1 MRIDKEIFKTRKGDV
16 TVYAITNSQ
25 GCCVKLSSIGAGV
38 LAIEVPDRNGKLADV
53 ALGYK
58 SVDDYFYD
66 GPCAGKVPGR
76 YANRIAKGV
85 FELDGVKHQLAI
97 NNGPNAL
104 HGGPEGF
111 CNQVWNSETDGE
123 TSVVFSLFS
132 ADGFENYPGNMIA
145 KAKYT
150 FSDDN
155 ELTLELSA
163 TSDRKTIVNLTNHTY
178 FNLAGEDAGSVLDH
192 TLTLNCSHYLPTDDT
207 LIPTGEVAPVA
218 GTPMDFMQPKKL
230 GAEIKCDFPALN
242 YGKGYDNCWVVD
254 GWSEGSL
261 TKVATLE
268 DEGSGRV
275 LEVLTSQPAVQVYT
289 GNWLEGC
296 PESVSGKSYHDY
308 DGVAIECQGMPDA
321 PNHANFPSQELSAGG
336 EYKRVI
342 KFKFST
348 K

>member
-1 MRIDKEIFKTRKGDV
+1 MKIDKEIFKSQKGDV
-16 TVYAITNSQ
+16 AVYTLTNIH
-25 GCCVKLSSIGAGV
+25 GCKVRLSSIGAGV
-38 LAIEVPDRNGKLADV
+38 LAIEAPDRNGKLSDV
-53 ALGYK
+53 VLGYK
-58 SVDDYFYD
+58 NVEDYFYD

-76 YANRIAKGV
+76 YANRIAKGE
-85 FELDGVKHQLAI
+85 FAIDGVKYQLRI

-111 CNQVWNSETDGE
+111 CNQIWNSEVVGE
-123 TSVVFSLFS
+123 TVVFSLFS
-132 ADGFENYPGNMIA
+132 ADGFENYPGNMIV

-163 TSDRKTIVNLTNHTY
+163 VSDKKTIVNLTNHTY
-178 FNLAGEDAGSVLDH
+178 FNLAGEDAGTVLNH
-192 TLTLNCSHYLPTDDT
+192 TLTLACSHYLSTDDT
-207 LIPTGEVAPVA
+207 LIPTGEVAAVA
-218 GTPMDFMQPKKL
+218 GTPMDFTTAKKL

-254 GWSEGSL
+254 DWTDGEVK
-261 TKVATLE
+261 KVATLH
-268 DEGSGRV
+268 DEASGRV

-296 PESVSGKSYHDY
+296 PQSVSGHNYHDY

-321 PNHANFPSQELSAGG
+321 PNHDNFPCQELSSGS
-336 EYKRVI
+336 EYKRII